1 MLYNN
6 KKYLLFLKNSL
17 MISGLLLLIS
27 MSAALFFQ
35 WFQLVFALSIVLVLM
50 LILNRALNFSF
61 VRIQQDSNKLMI
73 RYYSLFAVERNYESI
88 EFPVASL
95 RHVTVRKY
103 LLGLKWDL
111 HLTVQL
117 KQGLATYPPVCLS
130 AIPYQDRKKLVYAIR
145 DLIRPDF

>member
-35 WFQLVFALSIVLVLM
+35 WFELVFGLSIVLVLM
-50 LILNRALNFSF
+50 LILNRALNFTF
-61 VRIQQDSNKLMI
+61 VRIQQDSAKLMI

-88 EFPVASL
+88 EFPVTCL
-95 RHVTVRKY
+95 RHVTVKKY
-103 LLGLKWDL
+103 LFGLKWDL
-111 HLTVQL
+111 HLTVRL

-130 AIPYQDRKKLVYAIR
+130 AIPYQDRKKLVDAIR
-145 DLIRPDF
+145 DLIIPE